1 MVGGSCRRLPGHSD
15 EYLIPEGVSVFL
27 RGGRRCELEEGFH
40 HMHVPVRHT
49 LVAAERFGLLGK
61 LQNQTSAFKLDVGL
75 GWFLL
80 GDAPRPKKGSWGCV
94 A

>member
-1 MVGGSCRRLPGHSD
+1 
-15 EYLIPEGVSVFL
+15 
-27 RGGRRCELEEGFH
+27 
-40 HMHVPVRHT
+40 MHVLVRRT
-49 LVAAERFGLLGK
+49 LAAAERFGLLGK
-61 LQNQTSAFKLDVGL
+61 LQNQTNEFNFDAGL